1 MNAIDI
7 HLENFEGPLDLLMH
21 LIKKNN
27 LDIYDI
33 PIAQITSEYLQYL
46 DVMKSLNL
54 EVAGEFLVMAA
65 TLMQIKA
72 KLLLPAPEVE
82 GGESGPDPRG
92 ALVSMLEE
100 YQRYKEASK
109 DMNGRFNRYAFYRG
123 SPVFSSEEK
132 YLDLDFYALM
142 DAVKR
147 AFQRAEPTREVE
159 ADQFPIESRVAK
171 IQQMLEGREWLL
183 LDDVFAAETKR
194 LGVITC
200 FMALLELIK
209 QRKIL
214 VSQDEAYQEVRIY
227 PAPPAPAEEKP
238 AAEPAAAAPSAE
250 AQGPDAPDAGT
261 AN

>member
-21 LIKKNN
+21 LIRKNN

-33 PIAQITSEYLQYL
+33 PIAQITGEYLQYL

-72 KLLLPAPEVE
+72 KMLLPAPEVQD
-82 GGESGPDPRG
+82 GENGPDPRG

-109 DMNGRFNRYAFYRG
+109 DMNGRFNKYKDAFYRG
-123 SPVFSSEEK
+123 SPVFTSEEK

-142 DAVKR
+142 DAVQR

-171 IQQMLEGREWLL
+171 IEKMLEGREWLL
-183 LDDVFAAETKR
+183 LDEVFAGETKR

-200 FMALLELIK
+200 FMALLELVK
-209 QRKIL
+209 QHKIV
-214 VSQDEAYQEVRIY
+214 VSQDEAYTEVRIY
-227 PAPPAPAEEKP
+227 PAPVQAQPAPAPAAAPEAQAPEAP
-238 AAEPAAAAPSAE
+238 AAEAAP
-250 AQGPDAPDAGT
+250 Q
-261 AN
+261 N